1 MTLDSKWQ
9 SKLWKAMF
17 PLEDEESKAGQY
29 NIVFKS
35 SNI

>member
-1 MTLDSKWQ
+1 MTKQ
-9 SKLWKAMF
+9 AMKEEYFMF
-17 PLEDEESKAGQY
+17 PLEDKVSKAGQY